1 MGHWRSNIFVRP
13 NRVRDHTMYHRDSGG
28 GISYAEFRHLGKE
41 GVLGKYSIHFHL
53 VGDTMRGSGVLG
65 ASIWD
70 HQSQAHPIAE
80 NCCAR
85 GRAHPSGTW
94 GSYRC
99 LTMPGPF

>member
-70 HQSQAHPIAE
+70 SHNRRLTRLPKTAAPEDGRTPAAHGDLIA
-80 NCCAR
+80 A
-85 GRAHPSGTW
+85 
-94 GSYRC
+94 
-99 LTMPGPF
+99 